1 VEKVR
6 NSSRKSY
13 LSSYRL
19 IITCVQ
25 ESELTLAPGMQMLV
39 TCVSILAIDFTVFPR
54 RYGKTENYGTGL
66 VCLLMSSHGI
76 IVNITTAG
84 MF

>member
-1 VEKVR
+1 
-6 NSSRKSY
+6 
-13 LSSYRL
+13 
-19 IITCVQ
+19 
-25 ESELTLAPGMQMLV
+25 MQMLV